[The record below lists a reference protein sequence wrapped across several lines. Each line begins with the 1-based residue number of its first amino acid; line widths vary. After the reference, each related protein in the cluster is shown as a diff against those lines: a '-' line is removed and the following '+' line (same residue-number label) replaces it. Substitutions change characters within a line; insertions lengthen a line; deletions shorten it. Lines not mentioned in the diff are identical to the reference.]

1 MKISSA
7 ESRKAIKAIHTA
19 IQKVRRDKFV
29 FIGGGL
35 VPLLITDPAAAP
47 ARPTKDVDVVF
58 KVATLGEYSYI
69 RQDLLRAGFEDDILI
84 DKPLC
89 ALYFGE
95 WRVDF
100 LCSSP
105 GIIDGGNSWFASV
118 LEDPVQEC
126 LDDTVIWRASAPSW
140 IATKL
145 EAWSNRGRLPSG
157 APDYYHQDIEDILA
171 VIDGRPEIV
180 REMGVALEP
189 VKAFLGQIFG
199 LMIGNADF
207 LSALPGHTGGH
218 ERAQVVLKRLRS
230 ML

>member
-1 MKISSA
+1 MKISPA

-118 LEDPVQEC
+118 LEDSVQEC
-126 LDDTVIWRASAPSW
+126 LDDTLIWRASAPSW

-157 APDYYHQDIEDILA
+157 APDCYHQDIEDIVA

-180 REMGVALEP
+180 IEMGLALEP

-199 LMIGNADF
+199 LMIDNDDF

-218 ERAQVVLKRLRS
+218 ERAQIVLKRLKS

>member
-118 LEDPVQEC
+118 LEDPVQEY
-126 LDDTVIWRASAPSW
+126 LDDTLIWRASAPSW

-180 REMGVALEP
+180 IEMGVALEP
-189 VKAFLGQIFG
+189 VKAFLGQVFG

-218 ERAQVVLKRLRS
+218 ERAEIVLNRLRS